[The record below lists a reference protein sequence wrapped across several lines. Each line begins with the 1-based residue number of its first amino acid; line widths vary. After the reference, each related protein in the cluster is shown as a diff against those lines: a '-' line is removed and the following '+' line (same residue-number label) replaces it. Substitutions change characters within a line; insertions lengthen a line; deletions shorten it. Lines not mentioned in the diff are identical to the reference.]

1 MNKILPQS
9 HRGFSLI
16 EVLIAVLV
24 LSIGLLALAALQG
37 ELFRAG
43 AEAKARA
50 NATTIAQQVIE
61 DARSFAFISAPDV
74 SYTDATYEGLGS
86 GAWSVTGVSG
96 VDFGVS
102 RVVERY
108 RWSEGD
114 GRFVV
119 SAEPYSGGVPEFK
132 LVRVEVSWTGGDG
145 GGKSIT
151 LTDTIAAIA
160 PSDVA
165 QVMQEPTAASQGPQV
180 WIEPPNKDNPRVVP
194 IAIGDGKSAASSN
207 PTPEQYIEDVSAVTR
222 FSVLSFSGAG
232 EEVLVNRRLE
242 VAAASCVCQEAG
254 TSTSLNPA
262 YKPTE
267 WNGIQLAYME
277 PQTVSSGAPIGT
289 AVVSNVD
296 SEIEPICTICCRDH
310 HVYADRTPVVDPY
323 RASVNGDSTADHYG
337 YASRGTAYDIA
348 GGLLPTSK
356 TGGTYLD
363 ACQLVRVGG
372 RMRLAVDAQ
381 QVSLVA
387 AALTDDGKTYRI
399 TDFIDQYSVYVTKL
413 LQTSLGVD
421 AKLPAGYPSPTAKFP
436 GPTPALE
443 AEFAGIIEPSA
454 IPLSTEG
461 EQKSLVAFGLY
472 VDYLNEDTLLA
483 YRCAATG
490 DNTGACL
497 GLGNRNA
504 LEALPFYAVNVA
516 SLADWSSEAPMVAS
530 VATATYDNKGSLATN
545 GGVVTAGRGS
555 SSVDANG
562 NLIPVDVTLTIN
574 NSNSGL
580 TSTSAVDLHDGEPS
594 SYISDSYGFTKKD
607 GAVVDSVSNW
617 LYVSIS
623 TTAKLQVSTV
633 GVTLGG
639 KQCNY
644 SSQYKRFECAFQS
657 PFAASD
663 LVVSNYVGVKQVGNN
678 PPTMDENRQ
687 VCFPTSDVRISK
699 ATVVNSATINET
711 SYVRISGLTAQDYSM
726 SVSIWL
732 ESDPCPQAG
741 LSLTP

>member
-1 MNKILPQS
+1 MNLPKT

-61 DARSFAFISAPDV
+61 DARSFSFISAPDV
-74 SYTDATYEGLGS
+74 AYTDATYSDLAS
-86 GAWSVTGVSG
+86 GDWSVAGVSG
-96 VDFGVS
+96 VDFSVN

-108 RWSEGD
+108 RWSEAD
-114 GRFVV
+114 GEFVI
-119 SAEPYSGGVPEFK
+119 STEPYSGGVPEFK

-145 GGKSIT
+145 QAKSIT

-165 QVMQEPTAASQGPQV
+165 QVMQEPGAAAQGPQV

-222 FSVLSFSGAG
+222 FSVLSFSAGTG

-242 VAAASCVCQEAG
+242 VAAASCVCKEDG
-254 TSTSLNPA
+254 VSTALNPA
-262 YKPTE
+262 YQPTE

-277 PQTVSSGAPIGT
+277 PQTVSAGAPIGT
-289 AVVSNVD
+289 AVVSNAD
-296 SEIEPICTICCRDH
+296 SEIEPICTVCCRDH
-310 HVYADRTPVVDPY
+310 HVYADRSPAVDPY
-323 RASVNGDSTADHYG
+323 RASVAGDSTADHYG
-337 YASRGTAYDIA
+337 YATRGNSYDIA
-348 GGLLPTSK
+348 GGLLPSGETD
-356 TGGTYLD
+356 GTYLD

-372 RMRLAVDAQ
+372 RMRMARDAQ

-387 AALTDDGKTYRI
+387 AALTDDGASYRI
-399 TDFIDQYSVYVTKL
+399 SNFIDQYSVYVTRL
-413 LQTSLGVD
+413 LQAGLGTD
-421 AKLPAGYPSPTAKFP
+421 AKLPSGYPSPTAKFP
-436 GPTPALE
+436 GATPALDT
-443 AEFAGIIEPSA
+443 EFAGITSPDPIA
-454 IPLSTEG
+454 LSSEG
-461 EQKSLVAFGLY
+461 EKKTLVAFGLY
-472 VDYLNEDTLLA
+472 VDYLNDDTLLA

-490 DNTGACL
+490 KNDGDCL
-497 GLGNRNA
+497 GLGERNA
-504 LEALPFYAVNVA
+504 LETLPFYAVNVA
-516 SLADWSSEAPMVAS
+516 SLADWSSEAPLVAA

-545 GGVVTAGRGS
+545 GGLVTAGKGS
-555 SSVDANG
+555 SAVDANG
-562 NLIPVDVTLTIN
+562 ALVPVYATLTIN

-580 TSTSAVDLHDGEPS
+580 ASTSAIDPHDALPE
-594 SYISDSYGFTKKD
+594 SYVSDDYGFTKKD
-607 GAVVDSVSNW
+607 GAVVDPVSNW
-617 LYVSIS
+617 LYVTIT

-644 SSQYKRFECAFQS
+644 SSQNKRFECAFES
-657 PFAASD
+657 PFASKD

-678 PPTMDENRQ
+678 PPTLDENRL
-687 VCFPTSDVRISK
+687 VCFPTSDVRVSK
-699 ATVVNSATINET
+699 DTVLNSGTINET
-711 SYVRISGLTAQDYSM
+711 AYVSISGLTAQDYSL
-726 SVSIWL
+726 SLSIGL
-732 ESDPCPQAG
+732 EGDPCPQAG
-741 LSLTP
+741 LNLTP